1 MDRFTSEGQGHCYV
15 YCDVAILHQ
24 WDATNGG
31 GSSNDCFVAYHL
43 RMIVNENQSV
53 QFRCIILV

>member
-1 MDRFTSEGQGHCYV
+1 MYIVTWQYFTSGMQQMGEK
-15 YCDVAILHQ
+15 AAMIAL
-24 WDATNGG
+24 WLN
-31 GSSNDCFVAYHL
+31 L

>member
-1 MDRFTSEGQGHCYV
+1 MYIVTWQYFTSGMQ
-15 YCDVAILHQ
+15 Q
-24 WDATNGG
+24 MGG
-31 GSSNDCFVAYHL
+31 GESSNDCFVAYHL

>member
-1 MDRFTSEGQGHCYV
+1 MDTFTSEGQGHCYV

-31 GSSNDCFVAYHL
+31 KSSNDCFVAYHL

-53 QFRCIILV
+53 